1 MRLNQAKIDVKP
13 IWWGCIDNP
22 GVEFHHPD
30 PTSPSQRRGDRMSP
44 ESMFKK
50 ATKAA
55 TTLIIGVLLCHT
67 AVADNHGA
75 EDPDAAKLK
84 EYMGVANLVDGL
96 KVYNRQ
102 QEALLADQQA
112 EIDVLEQSIEDI
124 ATIKRQLGPL
134 TERMILSL
142 EAFIKLDIPFR
153 TEQRLAVVDTLKYDL
168 DRADLNS
175 IEKFRRVMEAYAAEV
190 EYATTKETYA
200 GTVEVDGQSRQV
212 NILRWGR
219 VLLAFQ
225 TPDHSLTGVWDN
237 ESRGWKS
244 LGSEYNDGVRDAM
257 RMARGTMTEDIVL
270 LPLSTPLSD

>member
-1 MRLNQAKIDVKP
+1 
-13 IWWGCIDNP
+13 
-22 GVEFHHPD
+22 
-30 PTSPSQRRGDRMSP
+30 MSR
-44 ESMFKK
+44 ESMFKR
-50 ATKAA
+50 ATTAA
-55 TTLIIGVLLCHT
+55 TTLIIGILLGHT
-67 AVADNHGA
+67 AVADGHGA

-153 TEQRLAVVDTLKYDL
+153 TEHRLAVVDTLKYDL

-237 ESRGWKS
+237 ESRDWKS

-270 LPLSTPLSD
+270 LPLSAPLAD